1 MEDDIPLFCTQC
13 GATLRENATFC
24 QECGTPVSGTVAG
37 GTQAYQGTG
46 ADKHKGRL
54 LIVTGLLVTLAAF
67 ALYLGVII
75 VLNMDDMIFEVMN
88 NPETV
93 PIMIQ
98 YGITEEMLREVMT
111 VMGYLFIAVGILALI
126 DAALTFTRR
135 YWGIALAL
143 TVILTVIMF
152 SSIIG
157 LLFGILVFYFQ
168 YAAKSEFT
176 QQ

>member
-24 QECGTPVSGTVAG
+24 QECGTPVSGMAAG

-54 LIVTGLLVTLAAF
+54 LIVTGLLVVLAAF
-67 ALYLGVII
+67 TLYFGAVLILDMNEII
-75 VLNMDDMIFEVMN
+75 NEIMS

-93 PIMIQ
+93 PIMTQ
-98 YGITEEMLREVMT
+98 YGVTEEMLREVMT

-135 YWGIALAL
+135 YWGVALAL